1 MRHLTG
7 VSGKHVASDGRPTG
21 VVRVLRQTKRWNQGA
36 PTAAD
41 RRVSFWS
48 RKTIEMCAAEAQ
60 GEGGPRL
67 RRSLGVVGLTAF
79 GVGCTIG
86 AGIFSLTGDVA
97 AHQAGPAVSLAFVLS
112 SIACFF
118 AGLCY
123 AEFAAMV
130 PISGSAYSYSF
141 VTLGE
146 GIAWIIGWSLVLE
159 WLFSASVV
167 AISWS
172 GYTSAALR
180 DLGFSLPAVLT
191 HCPFAISAS
200 GGWTVSGS
208 WIDMPAMLVVMACT
222 ALALAG
228 TRTSSTVNTVIVVA
242 KVIALVLIIAIGAE
256 HVHPEN
262 WRPFIPPNAGTFGQF
277 GWSGI
282 ARAAGTL
289 FFAYIGFDG
298 VSTLAEEARNPQ
310 RTLPWSLF
318 ASLLICTVLYI
329 SVSIVVTGLAPYRS
343 LGVADPLY
351 FALSKAG
358 VSLSYLRGLVAV
370 VAIAGLLSVV
380 LASIV
385 GQVRIFYSM
394 ARDGLLPPSFARLSR
409 STGIPYLATILTGI
423 AATVMAGVLP
433 LELLGEL
440 ISIGTLLAFAMVCAG
455 VVILRRIAPDARRP
469 FRTPWVPVIPAL
481 GFLSCVA
488 LMLSLPI
495 GTWIRLAV
503 WTGLGLAV
511 YALYG
516 RRHSRLSAAA
526 PAHRIAESERTPHQS
541 AHPP

>member
-1 MRHLTG
+1 M
-7 VSGKHVASDGRPTG
+7 
-21 VVRVLRQTKRWNQGA
+21 
-36 PTAAD
+36 
-41 RRVSFWS
+41 SFWS
-48 RKTIEMCAAEAQ
+48 RKTIEMCAAEAYS
-60 GEGGPRL
+60 EDSGPRL

-97 AHQAGPAVSLAFVLS
+97 AHQAGPAVSLSFLLS

-172 GYTSAALR
+172 GYASAALK
-180 DLGFSLPAVLT
+180 DLGLSLPTVLSQG
-191 HCPFAISAS
+191 PFAISAS
-200 GGWTVSGS
+200 GHWTLSGS
-208 WIDMPAMLVVMACT
+208 WFDMPAVLVVVACT

-228 TRTSSTVNTVIVVA
+228 TRTSATVNTVIVIA
-242 KVIALVLIIAIGAE
+242 KVIALVLLIVIGAQ
-256 HVHPEN
+256 HIHPQN
-262 WRPFIPPNAGTFGQF
+262 WRPFIPRNTGSFGDF
-277 GWSGI
+277 GWSGL

-298 VSTLAEEARNPQ
+298 VSTLAEEASNPQ

-318 ASLLICTVLYI
+318 ASLLICTVLYV
-329 SVSIVVTGLAPYRS
+329 SVSIVVTGLAQYSS
-343 LGVADPLY
+343 LGVPDPLY

-358 VSLSYLRGLVAV
+358 VSLGYLKGLVAV

-394 ARDGLLPPSFARLSR
+394 ARDGLLPPAFGTLSR
-409 STGIPYLATILTGI
+409 SAGIPYLATIITGI
-423 AATVMAGVLP
+423 AATIMAGLLP

-455 VVILRRIAPDARRP
+455 VVILRRIAPGARRP

-488 LMLSLPI
+488 LMLSLPA
-495 GTWIRLAV
+495 GTWIRLVV
-503 WTGLGLAV
+503 WTGLGLAI

-516 RRHSRLSAAA
+516 RHHSKLSAAA
-526 PAHRIAESERTPHQS
+526 LARKIAESERTLHQS
-541 AHPP
+541 SLPP

>member
-1 MRHLTG
+1 M
-7 VSGKHVASDGRPTG
+7 
-21 VVRVLRQTKRWNQGA
+21 
-36 PTAAD
+36 
-41 RRVSFWS
+41 SFWS
-48 RKTIEMCAAEAQ
+48 RKTIEMCIAEAN
-60 GEGGPRL
+60 GEAGPRL

-79 GVGCTIG
+79 GVGSTVG

-97 AHQAGPAVSLAFVLS
+97 AHQAGPAVSLAFVVA

-130 PISGSAYSYSF
+130 PISGSAYSYAF

-146 GIAWIIGWSLVLE
+146 GVAWIIGWSLVLE

-172 GYTSAALR
+172 GYTSAALA
-180 DLGFSLPAVLT
+180 DLGFPLPAVLI
-191 HCPFAISAS
+191 HSPFAMSAS
-200 GGWTVSGS
+200 GHWLLSGS
-208 WIDMPAMLVVMACT
+208 WIDLPAVLVVVACT

-228 TRTSSTVNTVIVVA
+228 TRTSLGINTAIVVA
-242 KVIALVLIIAIGAE
+242 KVIALVLMIVIGARY
-256 HVHPEN
+256 VHPEN
-262 WRPFIPPNAGTFGQF
+262 WRPFIPRNTAGFGHF
-277 GWSGI
+277 GWSGV

-298 VSTLAEEARNPQ
+298 VSALAEEARNPQ
-310 RTLPWSLF
+310 RTVPWSLF
-318 ASLLICTVLYI
+318 ASLLICTVLYV
-329 SVSIVVTGLAPYRS
+329 SVSIVVTGLAPYGA

-351 FALSKAG
+351 FALSRAG
-358 VSLSYLRGLVAV
+358 ASLGYLQGLVAI

-385 GQVRIFYSM
+385 GQVRIFFSM
-394 ARDGLLPPSFARLSR
+394 ARDGLLPPAFGRLSG
-409 STGIPYLATILTGI
+409 SAGIPYLATLITGI
-423 AATVMAGVLP
+423 AATIMAGLLP

-455 VVILRRIAPDARRP
+455 VVILRRIAPEARRP
-469 FRTPWVPVIPAL
+469 FRTPWVPVVPAL

-488 LMLSLPI
+488 LMLSLPA
-495 GTWIRLAV
+495 GTWIRLVV
-503 WTGLGLAV
+503 WIGLGLAI

-516 RRHSRLSAAA
+516 RRNSRVSAAA
-526 PAHRIAESERTPHQS
+526 RARKTAESERTPYRS
-541 AHPP
+541 SLPP

>member
-1 MRHLTG
+1 M
-7 VSGKHVASDGRPTG
+7 
-21 VVRVLRQTKRWNQGA
+21 
-36 PTAAD
+36 
-41 RRVSFWS
+41 SFWS
-48 RKTIEMCAAEAQ
+48 RKTIEMCAAEAY
-60 GEGGPRL
+60 GEAGPHL

-86 AGIFSLTGDVA
+86 AGIFSLTGEVA

-146 GIAWIIGWSLVLE
+146 GVAWIIGWSLVLE

-172 GYTSAALR
+172 GYASAALK
-180 DLGFSLPAVLT
+180 DMGLPLPAVLT
-191 HCPFAISAS
+191 HCPFSLSAS
-200 GGWTVSGS
+200 GHWMLSGA
-208 WIDMPAMLVVMACT
+208 WVDLPAMLVVVACT

-228 TRTSSTVNTVIVVA
+228 TRTSAAVNTVIVVA
-242 KVIALVLIIAIGAE
+242 KVIALVLIIIIGAR

-262 WRPFIPPNAGTFGQF
+262 WRPFIPRNTGAFGDF

-318 ASLLICTVLYI
+318 ASLLICTVLYV
-329 SVSIVVTGLAPYRS
+329 SVSIVVTGLAHYRS

-351 FALSKAG
+351 YALSNAG
-358 VSLSYLRGLVAV
+358 VSLGYLRGLVAV

-394 ARDGLLPPSFARLSR
+394 ARDGLLPPSFGRLSR
-409 STGIPYLATILTGI
+409 TGGIPYLATIITGI
-423 AATVMAGVLP
+423 AATVMAGLLP

-481 GFLSCVA
+481 GFVSCIA
-488 LMLSLPI
+488 LMLSLPA

-503 WTGLGLAV
+503 WTGLGLAI

-516 RRHSRLSAAA
+516 RRHSKLSAATLA
-526 PAHRIAESERTPHQS
+526 RKSAESGHTLHRS
-541 AHPP
+541 SLPP

>member
-1 MRHLTG
+1 M
-7 VSGKHVASDGRPTG
+7 
-21 VVRVLRQTKRWNQGA
+21 
-36 PTAAD
+36 
-41 RRVSFWS
+41 SFWS
-48 RKTIEMCAAEAQ
+48 RKTIEMCNHEAY
-60 GEGGPRL
+60 GGAGPHL

-146 GIAWIIGWSLVLE
+146 GVAWIIGWSLVLE

-172 GYTSAALR
+172 GYTSAALH
-180 DLGFSLPAVLT
+180 DMGFPLPAVLT
-191 HCPFAISAS
+191 HSPFAISAS
-200 GGWTVSGS
+200 SHWTLSGA
-208 WIDMPAMLVVMACT
+208 WIDMPAVFVVVACT

-228 TRTSSTVNTVIVVA
+228 TRTSATVNTVIVVA
-242 KVIALVLIIAIGAE
+242 KVIALVLIIVIGAE
-256 HVHPEN
+256 HIHPQN
-262 WRPFIPPNAGTFGQF
+262 WQPFIPRNEGGFGQF
-277 GWSGI
+277 GWSGV

-318 ASLLICTVLYI
+318 ASLLICTVLYV
-329 SVSIVVTGLAPYRS
+329 SVSIVVTGLASYRS

-358 VSLSYLRGLVAV
+358 VSLGYLRGLVAV

-394 ARDGLLPPSFARLSR
+394 ARDGLLPPAFEKLSR
-409 STGIPYLATILTGI
+409 SAGIPYLSTIITGI
-423 AATVMAGVLP
+423 AAMIMAGLLP

-481 GFLSCVA
+481 GLLSCVA
-488 LMLSLPI
+488 LMLSLPA
-495 GTWIRLAV
+495 GTWIRLVV
-503 WTGLGLAV
+503 WTGLGLAI

-516 RRHSRLSAAA
+516 RRHSRLSAAG
-526 PAHRIAESERTPHQS
+526 PSRKTAESERTPPRS
-541 AHPP
+541 SLPP